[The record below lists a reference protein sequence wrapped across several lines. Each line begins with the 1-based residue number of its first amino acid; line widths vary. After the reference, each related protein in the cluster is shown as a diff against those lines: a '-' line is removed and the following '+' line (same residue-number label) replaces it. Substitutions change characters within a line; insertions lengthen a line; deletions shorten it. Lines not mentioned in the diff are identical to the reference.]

1 MRVPIRSLFRAGR
14 LALLAAA
21 VLGPLFAASRELAV
35 DADDL
40 GLREASA
47 TQLRSAIRS
56 GAWTTAEGILFRA
69 SAERPAHPPLLR
81 ALGIAHYQAGR
92 YYPAA
97 MALKR
102 ADAIALLAPADRFL
116 LASAYMRLERLH
128 WARPELEQLIETQ
141 EENSE
146 YRYSLARIYYTQQQF
161 EDATRELHRAV
172 RRNPDYA
179 EAHDL
184 LGQCLEGLGHATAAA
199 EAYREAISS
208 NAARAVRSPWPHY
221 HLGSLLHDSG
231 DLGAAEASFRDAL
244 GADPEHVPA
253 RRELGLVL
261 QKLDRPA
268 AAAAM
273 LEKAARL
280 APRNAKIQYALS
292 LVYGQLGNS
301 QLAATARARFRK
313 LAGQSR

>member
-1 MRVPIRSLFRAGR
+1 MRDLIRSLFGAGR
-14 LALLAAA
+14 FALLSAALLSPA
-21 VLGPLFAASRELAV
+21 FADSRELAV

-40 GLREASA
+40 GLQEAA
-47 TQLRSAIRS
+47 AAQLRAALRS

-69 SAERPAHPPLLR
+69 SARRPAHAPLLR

-116 LASAYMRLERLH
+116 LASACLRLERLH
-128 WARPELEQLIETQ
+128 WARPELERLIATQ
-141 EENSE
+141 EDNRE
-146 YRYSLARIYYTQQQF
+146 YRYALARIYYAQQRF
-161 EDATRELHRAV
+161 EDGIRELRRAI

-184 LGQCLEGLGHATAAA
+184 LGQCLEGLGQAAA
-199 EAYREAISS
+199 AAAAYQAAISS
-208 NAARAVRSPWPHY
+208 NAAKAARSPWPHY

-231 DLGAAEASFRDAL
+231 DLGAAEASFREAL
-244 GADPEHVPA
+244 GADPGHVPA
-253 RRELGLVL
+253 LRELGLVL
-261 QKLDRPA
+261 QKLERPA

-273 LEKAARL
+273 LERAARL

-292 LVYGQLGNS
+292 LVYGQLGDS
-301 QLAATARARFRK
+301 QLAAAARARFRE
-313 LAGQSR
+313 LAGHSR